1 MTRKEKW
8 QYKRYQMKKDRDDM
22 SDSLLDLSEK
32 IMKTHSD
39 IAVNSFNRMF
49 DDPIDTLNEIFKIG
63 GKDETN

>member
-39 IAVNSFNRMF
+39 IVVNSFNRMF
-49 DDPIDTLNEIFKIG
+49 DDPIEKLNEIFMIG